1 MVRTLGKERKQFKI
15 LKINKIITFSIFHGG
30 GDQKVSGELTGNKS
44 RNISK

>member
-30 GDQKVSGELTGNKS
+30 DQKVSGELTGNKS